1 MSLQCDSHIGCRPPS
16 SRFQAGFGPRSFRWH
31 REAAVSRLASKQNA
45 QMPFLSNRLRRHF
58 SLPHAVT
65 EICSTLHSAYSAGD
79 DSIAILL
86 SIPAICPPASSA
98 RLFSLRLLSRFLE
111 GRPCPGDS
119 PSGQTLQAHWS
130 TFSDAYSLN
139 GLGLPHRAYFSDHL
153 TGFLLARDQPRY
165 E

>member
-1 MSLQCDSHIGCRPPS
+1 MRFPYRLPTSLFKVPGRIRSTVFPVAPGGGGFA
-16 SRFQAGFGPRSFRWH
+16 SRVKAKR
-31 REAAVSRLASKQNA
+31 